1 MKLTLDEFPAA
12 TYEEWRQ
19 AAEESLKGAPF
30 DKKLITTTP
39 EGIKLQPIYRKE
51 DLEALALPESWPG
64 LPPFVRGTA
73 AAGFKAKPWLIA
85 QELPYGCLDQFNKAL
100 KSDLM
105 RGQNSVAVLP
115 DVATRHVKDPD
126 EAACGE
132 VGACGLSLATLADA
146 GRAFSGVD
154 FVAAPLL
161 VFAGASALP
170 MAGLLKAASGDK
182 PVAGAIL
189 ADPLTEWA
197 REGTLDL
204 SLDDAYAEMVAV
216 SKWGAAGNVRTV
228 GVQANLWADAGGT
241 AVEELAFGLATGAA
255 YFRALSQGG
264 LADDEIAPR
273 FVMALSLG
281 SNLFMQIAKL
291 RAARLLW
298 DRIVEAFGVKPAPL
312 FIHGRSSIFN
322 KSVLDPHTN
331 MLRAT
336 SEGFAGVIGGA
347 DSMHVAAFDEP
358 ARTPD
363 EFSTRI
369 ARNLHVILAEECG
382 FSEVADAAGGS
393 WYVESLTV
401 ELAKKAWELF
411 QKIESRGGMAVA
423 LREGFPQQCVEASAK
438 ARLDAVAKRRE
449 AVLGVNL
456 FPNPTESPLT
466 PTPDH
471 SAQRF
476 AERSAKIAAL
486 RKGGVKLA
494 SLSVDDVAAAFAA
507 GATIGEIRQALPRKG
522 ADLPEIPRVRVIRSS
537 QGYEALRSAALARP
551 PKVWLAKFGPP
562 KQSKAR
568 ADFSSGFF
576 AAGGYVVDQA
586 TAGAKSVEDALSQ
599 AVASQAAVVVV
610 CSTDDTYPDI
620 VPAFVPALKAQLPGV
635 QVIVAGY
642 PEAEI
647 EAHKAAGVDD
657 FIHLKVD
664 CLAFL
669 TGLHKTLGLT
679 K

>member
-1 MKLTLDEFPAA
+1 MNLSLEEFPPS

-30 DKKLITTTP
+30 DKKLITSTP
-39 EGIKLQPIYRKE
+39 EGIRLQPIYRKE
-51 DLEALALPESWPG
+51 DLAALELPESWPG
-64 LPPFVRGTA
+64 LPPFVRGSA

-85 QELPYGCLDQFNKAL
+85 QELPCGCPEKFNTAL

-105 RGQNSVAVLP
+105 RGQSSASVLP
-115 DVATRHVKDPD
+115 DVATRHGLDPD
-126 EAACGE
+126 EASCGE
-132 VGACGLSLATLADA
+132 VGECGLSLATLDDA
-146 GRAFSGVD
+146 KRAFAGVD
-154 FVAAPLL
+154 LNAAPVL

-170 MAGLLKAASGDK
+170 MAGLLQAVSGGK
-182 PVAGAIL
+182 GFSGAVL

-197 REGTLDL
+197 RDGKLDL
-204 SLDDAYAEMVAV
+204 SLDDALSELATV
-216 SKWGAAGNVRTV
+216 SKWAAGKPVRTV
-228 GVQANLWADAGGT
+228 GIQANLWADAGGT

-255 YFRALSQGG
+255 YFRALAT
-264 LADDEIAPR
+264 ADIPEDEIAPR

-281 SNLFMQIAKL
+281 SNLFMQIAKI

-298 DRIVEAFGVKPAPL
+298 DRIVGAFGVKPAPL

-336 SEGFAGVIGGA
+336 AEGFSGVIGGV

-369 ARNLHVILAEECG
+369 ARNVHVILAEECG
-382 FSEVADAAGGS
+382 FAEVADAAGGS
-393 WYVESLTV
+393 WYVESLTI

-411 QKIESRGGMAVA
+411 QDVEKHGGMAVA
-423 LREGFPQQCVEASAK
+423 LREGFPQQAIAANAK
-438 ARLDAVAKRRE
+438 ARLDAVSKRRE

-456 FPNPTESPLT
+456 FPNPSEKPLA
-466 PTPDH
+466 PNPDD
-471 SAQRF
+471 SEKKF
-476 AERSAKIAAL
+476 AERSKRIASV
-486 RKGGVKLA
+486 RKGGVKLGSA
-494 SLSVDDVAAAFAA
+494 TVEEVAKAFQA
-507 GATIGEIRQALPRKG
+507 GATIGEISKALSRKG
-522 ADLPEIPRVRVIRSS
+522 ASVPEIQRVRVIRAAE
-537 QGYEALRSAALARP
+537 GYEALRAATQPNP
-551 PKVWLAKFGPP
+551 PQVWLAKFGPP

-576 AAGGYVVDQA
+576 AAGGYDVRQE
-586 TAGAKSVEDALSQ
+586 TAGAKSVDEALAQ
-599 AVASQAAVVVV
+599 AVASKAPVVVL
-610 CSTDDTYPDI
+610 CSTDDTYPEI
-620 VPAFVPALKAQLPGV
+620 VPAFVPALKAKLPGV
-635 QVIVAGY
+635 KIILAGY
-642 PEAEI
+642 PADQI
-647 EAHKAAGVDD
+647 DAHKAAGVDD

-669 TGLHKTLGLT
+669 TNLHKEL
-679 K
+679 

>member
-1 MKLTLDEFPAA
+1 MKLSLDEFPAA
-12 TYEEWRQ
+12 TYEEWRH

-30 DKKLITTTP
+30 DKKLITSTP

-51 DLEALALPESWPG
+51 DLAALGLPEAWPG
-64 LPPFVRGTA
+64 LPPFVRGSA

-85 QELPYGCLDQFNKAL
+85 QELPYGCPKKFNTAL
-100 KSDLM
+100 KGDLM

-115 DVATRHVKDPD
+115 DVATRHGLDPD

-132 VGACGLSLATLADA
+132 VGECGLSLSTLDDA
-146 GRAFSGVD
+146 SRAFAEVD
-154 FVAAPLL
+154 LNAAPVL

-170 MAGLLKAASGDK
+170 MAGLLQAVSGDK
-182 PVAGAIL
+182 GFSGAVL

-197 REGTLDL
+197 RDGKLDL
-204 SLDDAYAEMVAV
+204 SLDDALAELATV
-216 SKWGAAGNVRTV
+216 SKWAAGKPVRTV
-228 GVQANLWADAGGT
+228 GIQANLWADAGGT

-255 YFRALSQGG
+255 YFRALATVGIP
-264 LADDEIAPR
+264 DDEIAPR

-281 SNLFMQIAKL
+281 SNLFMQIAKI

-298 DRIVEAFGVKPAPL
+298 DRIVEAFGVKPSPL

-336 SEGFAGVIGGA
+336 AEGFSGVIGGV

-369 ARNLHVILAEECG
+369 ARNIHVILAEECG
-382 FSEVADAAGGS
+382 FAEVADAAGGS
-393 WYVESLTV
+393 WYVESLTI

-411 QKIESRGGMAVA
+411 QDVEKRGGMAVA
-423 LREGFPQQCVEASAK
+423 LREGFPQQAVAANAK
-438 ARLDAVAKRRE
+438 ARLDAVSKRRE

-456 FPNPTESPLT
+456 FPNPSEKPLA
-466 PTPDH
+466 PNPDD
-471 SAQRF
+471 SEKKF
-476 AERSAKIAAL
+476 AERSKRIASV
-486 RKGGVKLA
+486 RKGGVKLG
-494 SLSVDDVAAAFAA
+494 SSTVEEVAKAFQA
-507 GATIGEIRQALPRKG
+507 GATIGEISKALSRKG
-522 ADLPEIPRVRVIRSS
+522 ASVPEIQRVRVLRAAE
-537 QGYEALRSAALARP
+537 GYEALRAAAQSNP
-551 PKVWLAKFGPP
+551 PQVWLAKFGPP

-576 AAGGYVVDQA
+576 AAGGYDVRQE
-586 TAGAKSVEDALSQ
+586 TAGAKSVDEALAQ
-599 AVASQAAVVVV
+599 AVASKAAVVVL
-610 CSTDDTYPDI
+610 CSTDDTYPEI
-620 VPAFVPALKAQLPGV
+620 VPAFVPALKAKMPGV
-635 QVIVAGY
+635 KIILAGY
-642 PEAEI
+642 PADQI
-647 EAHKAAGVDD
+647 DAHKAAGVDD

-669 TGLHKTLGLT
+669 TNLQKEL

>member
-30 DKKLITTTP
+30 DKKLITQTP

-51 DLEALALPESWPG
+51 DLEALSLPESWPG
-64 LPPFVRGTA
+64 LPPFVRGSA
-73 AAGFKAKPWLIA
+73 ASGFKAKPWLIA
-85 QELPYGCLDQFNKAL
+85 QELPYGCLEKFNTVL

-115 DVATRHVKDPD
+115 DVATRRGLDPD

-132 VGACGLSLATLADA
+132 VGECGLSLSTLDDA
-146 GRAFSGVD
+146 SKAFAGVD
-154 FVAAPLL
+154 LQAAPVL

-170 MAGLLKAASGDK
+170 MAGLLKAVSGDK
-182 PVAGAIL
+182 GFSGAVL

-197 REGTLDL
+197 RDGKLDI
-204 SLDDAYAEMVAV
+204 SLDDAYAELGAV
-216 SKWGAAGNVRTV
+216 SKWAAGKGIRTV
-228 GVQANLWADAGGT
+228 GIQANLWADAGGS

-255 YFRALSQGG
+255 YFRALAVAGVPE
-264 LADDEIAPR
+264 DEIAPR

-298 DRIVEAFGVKPAPL
+298 DRIVESFGVKPAPL

-336 SEGFAGVIGGA
+336 AEGFSGVIGGV

-369 ARNLHVILAEECG
+369 ARNIHVILAEECG
-382 FSEVADAAGGS
+382 FAEVADAAGGA
-393 WYVESLTV
+393 WYVESLTI
-401 ELAKKAWELF
+401 ELAKKAWALF
-411 QKIESRGGMAVA
+411 QDIEKRGGMAAA
-423 LREGFPQQCVEASAK
+423 LREGFPQSVVAAGAK
-438 ARLDAVAKRRE
+438 ARLDAVSKRRE
-449 AVLGVNL
+449 SVLGVNL
-456 FPNPTESPLT
+456 FPNPSETPLT
-466 PTPDH
+466 PNTDC
-471 SAQRF
+471 AEKKCE
-476 AERSAKIAAL
+476 ERSKKIAAA
-486 RKGGVKLA
+486 RKGGVA
-494 SLSVDDVAAAFAA
+494 IADLSVEDVAKAFQT
-507 GATIGEIRQALPRKG
+507 GATIGEVRKALPRKG
-522 ADLPEIPRVRVIRSS
+522 PGAPDISRVRVIRAA
-537 QGYEALRSAALARP
+537 QGYEALRAAAKDNP
-551 PKVWLAKFGPP
+551 PQVWLAKFGPP

-576 AAGGYVVDQA
+576 ATGGYDVRQQV
-586 TAGAKSVEDALSQ
+586 AGAKSVEEALEQ
-599 AVASQAAVVVV
+599 AVASKAPIVVV
-610 CSTDDTYPDI
+610 CSTDDTYPEI
-620 VPAFVPALKAQLPGV
+620 IPAFVPALKAKLPGV
-635 QVIVAGY
+635 KVILAGY
-642 PEAEI
+642 PADQI
-647 EAHKAAGVDD
+647 EAHKASGVDD
-657 FIHLKVD
+657 FIHIKVD

-669 TGLHKTLGLT
+669 TNLHKELGI
-679 K
+679 

>member
-1 MKLTLDEFPAA
+1 MNLSLEEFPPS

-30 DKKLITTTP
+30 DKKLITSTP
-39 EGIKLQPIYRKE
+39 EGIKLQPIYSKK
-51 DLEALALPESWPG
+51 DLAALELPESWPG
-64 LPPFVRGTA
+64 LPPFMRGSA

-85 QELPYGCLDQFNKAL
+85 QELPYGCPEKFNTAL

-115 DVATRHVKDPD
+115 DVATRHGLDPD

-132 VGACGLSLATLADA
+132 VGECGLSLATLDDA
-146 GRAFSGVD
+146 SRAFAGVD
-154 FVAAPLL
+154 LTAAPVL

-170 MAGLLKAASGDK
+170 MAGLLQAVSGGK
-182 PVAGAIL
+182 GFSGAVL

-197 REGTLDL
+197 RDGKLDI
-204 SLDDAYAEMVAV
+204 SLDDALAELATV
-216 SKWGAAGNVRTV
+216 SKWAAGKPVRTV
-228 GVQANLWADAGGT
+228 GIQANLWADAGGT

-255 YFRALSQGG
+255 YFRALATAGIP
-264 LADDEIAPR
+264 DDEIAPR

-336 SEGFAGVIGGA
+336 AEGFSGVIGGV

-358 ARTPD
+358 IRTPD

-369 ARNLHVILAEECG
+369 ARNIHVILAEECG
-382 FSEVADAAGGS
+382 FAEVADAAGGS
-393 WYVESLTV
+393 WYVESLTI

-411 QKIESRGGMAVA
+411 QDVEKRGGMAVA
-423 LREGFPQQCVEASAK
+423 LREGFPQQAIAANAK
-438 ARLDAVAKRRE
+438 ARLDAVSKRRE

-456 FPNPTESPLT
+456 FPNPSEKPLAT
-466 PTPDH
+466 NPDD
-471 SAQRF
+471 SEKNF
-476 AERSAKIAAL
+476 TERSKRIASV
-486 RKGGVKLA
+486 RKGGVKLG
-494 SLSVDDVAAAFAA
+494 SNSVEEVAKAFQA
-507 GATIGEIRQALPRKG
+507 GATIGEISKALSRKG
-522 ADLPEIPRVRVIRSS
+522 ASVPEIQRVKVIRTS
-537 QGYEALRSAALARP
+537 QGYEALRAATQANP
-551 PKVWLAKFGPP
+551 PQVWLAKFGPP

-576 AAGGYVVDQA
+576 AAGGYDVRQE
-586 TAGAKSVEDALSQ
+586 TAGAKSVDEALAQ
-599 AVASQAAVVVV
+599 AVASKAQVVVL
-610 CSTDDTYPDI
+610 CSTDDTYPEI
-620 VPAFVPALKAQLPGV
+620 VSAFVPALKAKLPAV
-635 QVIVAGY
+635 KIILAGY
-642 PEAEI
+642 PADQI
-647 EAHKAAGVDD
+647 DAHKAAGVDD

-669 TGLHKTLGLT
+669 TNLHKEL
-679 K
+679 